1 MATLCAQRPPVW
13 MSYPQK
19 WKTGHSTKTL
29 THYFFFYHYKT
40 YEMKRFKAI
49 FLIYIVFAGLQFIH
63 VFNIIYSCVFHMTF
77 ICECHQ
83 LVTVSAGFF
92 GPAFKIK

>member
-1 MATLCAQRPPVW
+1 MDELSTEMENGAFYEDINTLV
-13 MSYPQK
+13 
-19 WKTGHSTKTL
+19 
-29 THYFFFYHYKT
+29 FFYHYKT

-83 LVTVSAGFF
+83 LDCECWFF
-92 GPAFKIK
+92 WSCF